1 MSAITAAKAGS
12 KVVVLE
18 KAGNLA
24 AVNGVKVSGPFA
36 VNTPVL
42 RERGTILTVNEVF
55 QHVMNYTHWEPNSAL
70 IRNYLEHSSEVVEN
84 LLEIGYQ
91 FKEANFRFK
100 TPFVDEKGGFH
111 LILTDVDKRVRL
123 WTEAYEKYFGYCGCE
138 YGGTSPKASRPATQ
152 DKYDQNLAAFTVI
165 C

>member
-1 MSAITAAKAGS
+1 MGSGASGFMSAITAAKAGS

-42 RERGTILTVNEVF
+42 RERGTTLTVNEVF

-70 IRNYLEHSSEVVEN
+70 IRNYLEHSSEAVEN

-123 WTEAYEKYFGYCGCE
+123 WTEAYEKYGC
-138 YGGTSPKASRPATQ
+138 SLIRQPK
-152 DKYDQNLAAFTVI
+152 KF
-165 C
+165 